1 MLNQYTTVRATN
13 QDAVATLLLK
23 KKKVHIIAT
32 HITCQSITNS
42 GFTCS

>member
-13 QDAVATLLLK
+13 HDVVATLLFK

-32 HITCQSITNS
+32 HNLSVCHQ
-42 GFTCS
+42 